1 MHFRQ
6 PDGSLLRLTLG
17 PVDLSGAESVTEPE
31 IGKPLS
37 LAAARRLATDV
48 NRQRAMGVGFRAA
61 KQRKKLEREVRNTKT
76 FALAALDFVTQHSM
90 RHVRGWPL
98 CLKRES

>member
-1 MHFRQ
+1 
-6 PDGSLLRLTLG
+6 
-17 PVDLSGAESVTEPE
+17 
-31 IGKPLS
+31 
-37 LAAARRLATDV
+37 
-48 NRQRAMGVGFRAA
+48 MGVGFRAA